1 VKTCFFST
9 TPYAGTTSGGLLP
22 SAGWPV
28 PPEQCERRASVE
40 TLRKSL
46 ETIEH
51 AEELGFDWISLSEH
65 HYAPGL
71 VTPNPAILA
80 AAVARATR
88 RVKIALLGPLLPL
101 ANPVRTAEEVAML
114 DALSDGRVIVL
125 FLRGTPNEHAT
136 YRTNPDETRAMTQ
149 EGIELILRAWT
160 EPQPFGWEGHF
171 YRFRT
176 VSVWPR
182 SAQDPHPFVFGSGNS
197 AESIAFA
204 ARKRLGLAIAFAPP
218 PVVRR
223 SVELYRR
230 LCAEQGWE
238 PGPDHVLYRCLIR
251 IDDSPERARAS
262 RDAAPDI
269 PVGPTPGAPPGAPG
283 RASIADMRAQLLGGP
298 DEVIEQARVLRE
310 CGVGVLDLAFPFGG
324 LATDRLHA
332 AMSLFAAKALPQIQG
347 L

>member
-1 VKTCFFST
+1 MKVCFFST
-9 TPYAGTTSGGLLP
+9 TPYAGTTT
-22 SAGWPV
+22 SAGLGLGAWPV
-28 PPEQCERRASVE
+28 PPEQCDRRASVE
-40 TLRKSL
+40 TLRRSL

-51 AEELGFDWISLSEH
+51 AESLGFDWISLSEH

-71 VTPNPAILA
+71 VTPNPMILA

-101 ANPVRTAEEVAML
+101 ANPVRTAEEIAML
-114 DALSDGRVIVL
+114 DALSEGRTIVL

-160 EPQPFGWEGHF
+160 EPQPFGWEGRF

-182 SAQDPHPFVFGSGNS
+182 TPQDPHPLVFGSGNS
-197 AESIAFA
+197 AESIEFA

-218 PVVRR
+218 PIVRR

-230 LCAEQGWE
+230 LCAEEGWE

-251 IDDSPERARAS
+251 IEDTAERARTG

-269 PVGPTPGAPPGAPG
+269 PVGPTPGERPGAPG
-283 RASIADMRAQLLGGP
+283 RASLADMRPQLLGGP
-298 DEVIEQARVLRE
+298 DEVIEQAHALRE
-310 CGVGVLDLAFPFGG
+310 CGVGVLDLAFPFAGV
-324 LATDRLHA
+324 ATERLRA
-332 AMSLFAAKALPQIQG
+332 AMSLFAAKAMPQIQG

>member
-1 VKTCFFST
+1 MKVCFFST
-9 TPYAGTTSGGLLP
+9 TPYAGP
-22 SAGWPV
+22 SAGGLGLGGMAWPV
-28 PPEQCERRASVE
+28 APEHCDRQASAE
-40 TLRKSL
+40 TLRRSIGV
-46 ETIEH
+46 IEH
-51 AEELGFDWISLSEH
+51 AEALGFDWISLSEH

-71 VTPNPAILA
+71 VTPNPTILA

-149 EGIELILRAWT
+149 EGIELILRAWS
-160 EPQPFGWEGHF
+160 EPQPFGWEGRF

-182 SAQDPHPFVFGSGNS
+182 TVQDPHPIVFGSGNS
-197 AESIAFA
+197 PDSIEFA
-204 ARKRLGLAIAFAPP
+204 AKKRLGLAIAFAPP
-218 PVVRR
+218 PVVRKA
-223 SVELYRR
+223 VEQYRK
-230 LCAEQGWE
+230 LCAAEGWE

-251 IDDSPERARAS
+251 IDESLERASSR

-269 PVGPTPGAPPGAPG
+269 PVGPTPGVRPGAPARG
-283 RASIADMRAQLLGGP
+283 IADMRPQLMGGP
-298 DEVIEQARVLRE
+298 EEVIEQARVLRE
-310 CGVGVLDLAFPFGG
+310 CGVGVLDLAFPFAG
-324 LATDRLHA
+324 LATERLRA
-332 AMSLFAAKALPQIQG
+332 AMSLFAAKAMPQIQG

>member
-1 VKTCFFST
+1 VRTCFFST
-9 TPYAGTTSGGLLP
+9 TPYAGTTPAGLGLGG
-22 SAGWPV
+22 GTWPV
-28 PPEQCERRASVE
+28 PPEQCDRQASVE
-40 TLRKSL
+40 TLRRSL
-46 ETIEH
+46 ETIVH
-51 AEELGFDWISLSEH
+51 AEELGFDWVSLSEH

-114 DALSDGRVIVL
+114 DALSDGRMIVL
-125 FLRGTPNEHAT
+125 FLRGTPNEHLT

-160 EPQPFGWEGHF
+160 EPQPFGWEGRF

-182 SAQDPHPFVFGSGNS
+182 TPQDPHPIVFGSGNS
-197 AESIAFA
+197 PDSIAFA

-223 SVELYRR
+223 SVETYRR
-230 LCAEQGWE
+230 LCEKEGWE
-238 PGPDHVLYRCLIR
+238 PRPDHVLYRCLIR
-251 IDDSPERARAS
+251 IEDTADRAR
-262 RDAAPDI
+262 RPRELAPDI
-269 PVGPTPGAPPGAPG
+269 PVGPTPDERPGAPT
-283 RASIADMRAQLLGGP
+283 RSIADMRPQLSGGP
-298 DEVIEQARVLRE
+298 DEVIEQAHALRE
-310 CGVGVLDLAFPFGG
+310 CGVGVLDLAFPFAG
-324 LATDRLHA
+324 LATERLRA
-332 AMSLFAAKALPQIQG
+332 AMSLYAAKAMPQIQG